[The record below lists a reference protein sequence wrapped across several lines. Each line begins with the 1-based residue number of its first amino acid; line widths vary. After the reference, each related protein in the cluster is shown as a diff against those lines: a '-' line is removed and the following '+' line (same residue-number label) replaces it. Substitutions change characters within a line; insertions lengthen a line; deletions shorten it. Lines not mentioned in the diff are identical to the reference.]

1 MIGRY
6 RHNPG
11 PDTAD
16 GETYVCIVK
25 LTECPV
31 PKTATCCGSGSWLEP
46 HKMLACL
53 ARDLALHHGEAS
65 VKLEGT
71 GACTA
76 STPIDHERHEGHKR
90 NVRSSTTS
98 KVQHLG

>member
-1 MIGRY
+1 
-6 RHNPG
+6 
-11 PDTAD
+11 
-16 GETYVCIVK
+16 
-25 LTECPV
+25 
-31 PKTATCCGSGSWLEP
+31 
-46 HKMLACL
+46 MLACL

-90 NVRSSTTS
+90 NVHSSTTS
-98 KVQHLG
+98 TVQHLG